1 MAEAYVYD
9 PYNPIETVD
18 GAYVPSPS
26 KYDVGIQDISNADAG
41 RTEDGKMHKNKIG
54 QKIKLILSWQNISD
68 ADIARVLTA
77 FDPEY
82 FSVKYKDPK
91 AAAYLTKTF
100 YVGDR
105 SASSY
110 NSRRGLWSVSFN
122 IIEQ

>member
-26 KYDVGIQDISNADAG
+26 KYDVGIQDVSDPDAG
-41 RTEDGKMHKNKIG
+41 RTEDGKMHKNRIAQKVKIN
-54 QKIKLILSWQNISD
+54 LAWNNVSD
-68 ADIARVLTA
+68 ADMARVLTA

-82 FSVKYKDPK
+82 ITVKYKDPK
-91 AAAYLTKTF
+91 AAAFLTKTF

-105 SASSY
+105 SVSSY
-110 NSRRGLWSVSFN
+110 NTRLGLWTVSFN